1 MGWIGILAGA
11 ICLAIGGLFG
21 YFAITMLRKN
31 YEMLTKGI
39 STTGVITG
47 HKRVGYR
54 SMSEEIEFQILKG
67 EKVSFVSPF
76 STYGSSGGAL
86 RDTGTKIKV
95 LYNPKNPQDAVDA
108 SFFPFWFFPLCIL
121 AAALGAVYLSF
132 CLFFG
137 ITPL

>member
-1 MGWIGILAGA
+1 MSWIEILAGA
-11 ICLAIGGLFG
+11 ICLAIGSLFG
-21 YFAITMLRKN
+21 YLAITMLRKN
-31 YEMLTKGI
+31 YKMLTKGI

-47 HKRVGYR
+47 HKRVGYQ
-54 SMSEEIEFQILKG
+54 SMSEEIEFQTLNG
-67 EKVSFVSPF
+67 EKVSFVSSF
-76 STYGSSGGAL
+76 STYGSSGMC

-108 SFFPFWFFPLCIL
+108 SFFHFWFFPLCIL
-121 AAALGAVYLSF
+121 VAALGAVYLSF